1 MRSLLDL
8 HFAFLWIYIHTY
20 IHHTVSPFVAD
31 GASTL
36 QPVEDEGAWPSPA
49 RRPTTFALNT
59 WSTDIVPLP
68 FFQYWILVPMSSYV
82 MYRMTHLL
90 FWSIHGSAGVGVS
103 ELNGTNTFLIMVD
116 HSRMARD
123 FLRLSVP
130 CFQKPRL
137 CIEHGRTQ
145 SPRNPS
151 GMDVFTSNF
160 HDGCLLQVMIKGSLL
175 YIYIVGKL
183 PSYRLLDDS
192 SSISS
197 TSRIMTVRVA
207 TAVE

>member
-8 HFAFLWIYIHTY
+8 HFAFLWIYIHTSY
-20 IHHTVSPFVAD
+20 CLTFCRRRSSNPATGGGWRCLAQSCLKTNFCAQHMKHWYC
-31 GASTL
+31 STSIIL
-36 QPVEDEGAWPSPA
+36 I
-49 RRPTTFALNT
+49 LNT
-59 WSTDIVPLP
+59 CT
-68 FFQYWILVPMSSYV
+68 YV

-90 FWSIHGSAGVGVS
+90 SWSMHGSAGVEVS

-160 HDGCLLQVMIKGSLL
+160 YDGCLLQVMIKGSL
-175 YIYIVGKL
+175 
-183 PSYRLLDDS
+183 
-192 SSISS
+192 
-197 TSRIMTVRVA
+197 
-207 TAVE
+207 